1 MMSAELKCGMGWFEP
16 REKRVAIKHDLL
28 KVIKYI

>member
-1 MMSAELKCGMGWFEP
+1 MSGELKCGMGWFEP
-16 REKRVAIKHDLL
+16 GKKRVAIKHDLL